1 MQQLSPLDAV
11 FLSMETRETPGHI
24 GGLSFLNPKDS
35 GIHFDRFLEF
45 ISERVPLVDR
55 FGWRVQEVPFGLD
68 LPYWVKDRHFDIHKH
83 VTRAALPSP
92 GSDLE
97 LAEVVGRLF
106 EAPLRRDRPLWEMT
120 WIEGLQGG
128 RIGLLWKVH
137 HAVMDGMSGAGL
149 MEVLFDPEEHPTSR
163 RLTKIDDEATGGSP
177 VTGIDMAVRTLT
189 NSVTRPISFM
199 KHALK
204 AGASAVSSYQGE
216 GRFATSSAP
225 RVPFNS
231 VVGAQRGIAWSSV
244 SFEEVRTLK
253 NVLGVKLNDVALA
266 ITGGALR
273 NYLLEYGALP
283 EESLVASV
291 PVSTRRRGDKT
302 IGNKVSEVG
311 MYWGTDIV
319 DPVERV
325 LAIHEASTKA
335 KRNAEQDGINVL
347 AALGESFSPNVVGIV
362 SQLASVTSDSIPLP
376 GNAVLSNVPLPP
388 TPLYLAG
395 AHVEKILPISILAPT
410 QGLNI
415 TVLTYAG
422 ELHFGL
428 TFDPEL
434 VPEPWLLAEGIPKAL
449 IELQGAAQHA
459 EAYLRSDNEA

>member
-1 MQQLSPLDAV
+1 LQQLTPLDAV

-24 GGLSFLNPKDS
+24 GGLSFLDPVDS
-35 GIHFDRFLEF
+35 GINFERFLEF
-45 ISERVPLVDR
+45 ISARVQLVDR

-68 LPYWVKDRHFDIHKH
+68 LPYWVKDRNFDIHKH
-83 VTRAALPSP
+83 ISRAALPSP
-92 GSDLE
+92 GSDIE
-97 LAEVVGRLF
+97 LAEVAGRLF

-120 WIEGLQGG
+120 WIEGLRGG

-149 MEVLFDPEEHPTSR
+149 MEVLFDLEEKPTSR
-163 RLTKIDDEATGGSP
+163 RLAKMDDHATGGSP
-177 VTGIDMAVRTLT
+177 VSGIDMAVRTLT
-189 NSVTRPISFM
+189 NSVTRPVSLA
-199 KHALK
+199 KHAFR
-204 AGASAVSSYQGE
+204 AGAAAVSGYRGE
-216 GRFATSSAP
+216 GRFATPSAP
-225 RVPFNS
+225 RTPFNS
-231 VVGAQRGIAWSSV
+231 VVGAQRSIAWSSV
-244 SFEEVRTLK
+244 SFDEVRTLK

-273 NYLLEYGALP
+273 NYLLQQGALP
-283 EESLVASV
+283 EESLIASV
-291 PVSTRRRGDKT
+291 PVSTRKRGDKS
-302 IGNKVSEVG
+302 IGNQVSEVG
-311 MYWGTDIV
+311 MYWGTDV
-319 DPVERV
+319 EDPVERV
-325 LAIHEASTKA
+325 RAIHEKSTEA
-335 KRNAEQDGINVL
+335 KRNAELDGINLL

-362 SQLASVTSDSIPLP
+362 SQLASVNSDSIPLP

-388 TPLYLAG
+388 IPLFLDG

-434 VPEPWLLAEGIPKAL
+434 VPEPWLLAEGISKAL
-449 IELQGAAQHA
+449 IELQSASKIVSQIQQGVA
-459 EAYLRSDNEA
+459 EE